1 MVVTRETAHG
11 YGNVANQTAARML
24 RYPPIGLAS
33 HWFFQSLTYM
43 DKTELRFKLALD
55 GGLAVL
61 LGWVLRRKLRPRAS
75 VPVSIFAA
83 HTFNFV
89 FNGHLWGALKHY
101 GLVNQRY
108 DEFDHYRQGLET
120 RIRAEQSVIF
130 AAEYGSL
137 ARSTW
142 RPSSDIDVR
151 IVRRPGVASGLRA
164 CGFVLRERTRAMI
177 GRFPLDIYVLD
188 DFTSLAALH
197 AGEEQVV
204 LVDRRGTT
212 A

>member
-43 DKTELRFKLALD
+43 DKTERRFKLALD

-61 LGWVLRRKLRPRAS
+61 LWRVLRRTLRPRAS
-75 VPVSIFAA
+75 VAVSIFAA

-89 FNGHLWGALKHY
+89 FNSHLWGALKHY
-101 GLVNQRY
+101 GLANQRY

-164 CGFVLRERTRAMI
+164 CGFVLRERTRATI

-188 DFTSLAALH
+188 DFTLLAALH